1 MKTWL
6 CISFILL
13 GFSFLTKAQ
22 ETDSLV
28 EKITEFPNR
37 FFSRIKNKTT
47 GLDARLTKQ
56 TEKYLARL
64 AKKEKILQK
73 KLYAKDS
80 LAAKSLF
87 EGSQEKYAYYMQQI
101 KKVNTEGK
109 PLNGEYLPYIDSLK
123 GSLSFLQQNK
133 KLLDVNPD
141 LQNKITG
148 SLNGFN
154 QLQSKL
160 EVSAKIREFISQRKQ
175 QLTQTFG
182 KYGNL
187 LNANKYLDDYKKQVY
202 YYGQQ
207 VKEYKEMLN
216 DPDKLEKKALALV
229 NKLPAFQHF
238 MKEHSMLASLLNMP
252 GNISDNQ
259 TVGQGLPSRDQVM
272 SAIQTQAGAAG
283 PNVTS
288 LIQQNV
294 STAQGQID
302 ALRNKLNAFG
312 SSGGDLDIPNFKPN
326 NQKTKTFFQRLEY
339 GSNLQTAHGSYYFPT
354 TTDLG
359 LSVGYKI
366 NDKNSFGL
374 GASYKVGWGSD
385 IRHVNVSSQGA
396 GLRSFIDMQ
405 IKKSF
410 YASGGFEYNYQQPFN
425 SISVVK
431 DLSSWQQSGLVGI
444 SKIVSLKT
452 KMLKKSKVQL
462 LWDFLSYQQ
471 IPRTQPLK
479 FRVGYNF

>member
-1 MKTWL
+1 
-6 CISFILL
+6 
-13 GFSFLTKAQ
+13 
-22 ETDSLV
+22 
-28 EKITEFPNR
+28 
-37 FFSRIKNKTT
+37 
-47 GLDARLTKQ
+47 
-56 TEKYLARL
+56 
-64 AKKEKILQK
+64 
-73 KLYAKDS
+73 
-80 LAAKSLF
+80 
-87 EGSQEKYAYYMQQI
+87 
-101 KKVNTEGK
+101 
-109 PLNGEYLPYIDSLK
+109 
-123 GSLSFLQQNK
+123 
-133 KLLDVNPD
+133 
-141 LQNKITG
+141 
-148 SLNGFN
+148 
-154 QLQSKL
+154 
-160 EVSAKIREFISQRKQ
+160 
-175 QLTQTFG
+175 
-182 KYGNL
+182 
-187 LNANKYLDDYKKQVY
+187 
-202 YYGQQ
+202 
-207 VKEYKEMLN
+207 MLN

>member
-1 MKTWL
+1 MKKWL
-6 CISFILL
+6 CIATILL
-13 GFSFLTKAQ
+13 GFSFFAKAQ
-22 ETDSLV
+22 EIDSLV
-28 EKITEFPNR
+28 EKITGFPNR
-37 FFSRIKNKTT
+37 FFSRMKNKTT

-56 TEKYLARL
+56 TEKYLTRL
-64 AKKEKILQK
+64 AKKEKKLQK

-80 LAAKSLF
+80 SAAKSLF

-101 KKVNTEGK
+101 KKVNIEGK
-109 PLNGEYLPYIDSLK
+109 SLNGEYFPYIDSLK

-141 LQNKITG
+141 LENKVAG

-182 KYGNL
+182 QYGKF
-187 LNANKYLDDYKKQVY
+187 LNTNKYLDDYKKQAY

-216 DPDKLEKKALALV
+216 DPDKLEKKALALI

-259 TVGQGLPSRDQVM
+259 TVGQGLPSRDQVV
-272 SAIQTQAGAAG
+272 SAIQTQAGVAG

-312 SSGGDLDIPNFKPN
+312 SNGTDLDIPNFKPN
-326 NQKTKTFFQRLEY
+326 GQKTKSFFQRLEY
-339 GSNLQTAHGSYYFPT
+339 GSNLQTTHSSYYFPT

-359 LSVGYKI
+359 LTIGYKI
-366 NDKNSFGL
+366 NDKNSFGI
-374 GASYKVGWGSD
+374 GASYKVGWGND
-385 IRHVNVSSQGA
+385 IRHINVSNQGA
-396 GLRSFIDMQ
+396 GLRSFIDMKL
-405 IKKSF
+405 KKSF

-431 DLSSWQQSGLVGI
+431 DLSSWQQSGVVGI

-479 FRVGYNF
+479 FRVGYSF